1 MVVAA
6 GLPTVSA
13 MALLAASQ
21 ALFLVELGLVVAA
34 LAGAL
39 AWMGRRARAVDPG
52 VLRTIRLSPSHMVY
66 VVAIEDRR
74 LLLGA
79 GPGAAPQLICDL
91 TEKPRPARENGPRTD
106 PGRTVASVS
115 PSVRSRGG
123 WDHGD

>member
-1 MVVAA
+1 
-6 GLPTVSA
+6 

-21 ALFLVELGLVVAA
+21 ALVLVELGLVVAA

-39 AWMGRRARAVDPG
+39 AWLGRRAKAVDPG

-74 LLLGA
+74 LLIGA
-79 GPGAAPQLICDL
+79 GPGAAPELICDL
-91 TEKPRPARENGPRTD
+91 TEKPRPGREVGPRTD
-106 PGRTVASVS
+106 PGRVATSMAAGT
-115 PSVRSRGG
+115 RSRGG